1 MDSERKVAV
10 LFDAENI
17 ASKYTPVILN
27 EANALGSVIIRRIYG
42 DWTAREMS
50 SWKQVILDHS
60 IQPIQQYRNVSGKN
74 SSDSALIID
83 AMDLLYQGRVDAFC
97 IVSSDSDFTRLAAR
111 LRESEK
117 FVLGL
122 GEQKTPQSFIS
133 ACSKFAYLDLL
144 YEAAQPEKSEKTA
157 AFLAQETEKIVA
169 EYEKQ
174 GIHPYNVPV
183 GGSSLVGAAGY
194 INAIPEIMKQM
205 KEQGIEAKYLVCGYG
220 SMGTFGGLLA
230 GAKYF
235 KAPFEVI
242 GIPVSPAYRSP
253 EQVAEFIDK
262 LSAEYELG
270 IHVTPEEVRIETGT
284 PEEPYYGIAYNVP
297 DPVTQQYMALLA
309 RTEGLFTDPCY
320 TGKIFHGFVDL
331 VRSGKIPEGENA
343 IFLHSGG
350 TPAIW
355 SKEHLDAAQEIFY
368 DGEGLFV
375 HKA

>member
-1 MDSERKVAV
+1 MEAERKVAV

-144 YEAAQPEKSEKTA
+144 YEAAQPEKPERREKTKSKSRKKTE
-157 AFLAQETEKIVA
+157 AQPAVK
-169 EYEKQ
+169 
-174 GIHPYNVPV
+174 PPVPESR
-183 GGSSLVGAAGY
+183 GGSDLDVVRETLVKLAEENSSDDGWILSSKLAELLTRKLPDFDVRNFRYKKFVQFVESLQLFETKRQAA
-194 INAIPEIMKQM
+194 
-205 KEQGIEAKYLVCGYG
+205 
-220 SMGTFGGLLA
+220 
-230 GAKYF
+230 
-235 KAPFEVI
+235 
-242 GIPVSPAYRSP
+242 
-253 EQVAEFIDK
+253 
-262 LSAEYELG
+262 
-270 IHVTPEEVRIETGT
+270 
-284 PEEPYYGIAYNVP
+284 
-297 DPVTQQYMALLA
+297 
-309 RTEGLFTDPCY
+309 
-320 TGKIFHGFVDL
+320 
-331 VRSGKIPEGENA
+331 EGE
-343 IFLHSGG
+343 L
-350 TPAIW
+350 
-355 SKEHLDAAQEIFY
+355 
-368 DGEGLFV
+368 V
-375 HKA
+375 HTIYFRVKA

>member
-1 MDSERKVAV
+1 METEHKVAV

-50 SWKQVILDHS
+50 SWKQMILDHS

-144 YEAAQPEKSEKTA
+144 YEAAQPEK
-157 AFLAQETEKIVA
+157 TEKREKSRSKGKRKTGSQPAVKEPPSESRAGSDLAVVRETLVKLA
-169 EYEKQ
+169 EE
-174 GIHPYNVPV
+174 N
-183 GGSSLVGAAGY
+183 SSDDGWILSSKLAELLNRKLPDFDVRNFRYKKFVQFVESLQLFETKRQAA
-194 INAIPEIMKQM
+194 
-205 KEQGIEAKYLVCGYG
+205 
-220 SMGTFGGLLA
+220 
-230 GAKYF
+230 
-235 KAPFEVI
+235 
-242 GIPVSPAYRSP
+242 
-253 EQVAEFIDK
+253 
-262 LSAEYELG
+262 
-270 IHVTPEEVRIETGT
+270 
-284 PEEPYYGIAYNVP
+284 
-297 DPVTQQYMALLA
+297 
-309 RTEGLFTDPCY
+309 
-320 TGKIFHGFVDL
+320 
-331 VRSGKIPEGENA
+331 EGE
-343 IFLHSGG
+343 L
-350 TPAIW
+350 
-355 SKEHLDAAQEIFY
+355 
-368 DGEGLFV
+368 V
-375 HKA
+375 HTIYFRVKA

>member
-1 MDSERKVAV
+1 MEAERKVAV

-83 AMDLLYQGRVDAFC
+83 AMDLLYQGRVDTFC

-144 YEAAQPEKSEKTA
+144 YEDAQPEKPERREKTKSKSRRKTEAQPA
-157 AFLAQETEKIVA
+157 AK
-169 EYEKQ
+169 
-174 GIHPYNVPV
+174 PPVPESR
-183 GGSSLVGAAGY
+183 GGSDLDVVRETLVKLAEENSSDDGWILSSKLAELLGRKLPDFDVRNFRYKKFVQFVESL
-194 INAIPEIMKQM
+194 Q
-205 KEQGIEAKYLVCGYG
+205 L
-220 SMGTFGGLLA
+220 
-230 GAKYF
+230 
-235 KAPFEVI
+235 FETK
-242 GIPVSPAYRSP
+242 R
-253 EQVAEFIDK
+253 Q
-262 LSAEYELG
+262 
-270 IHVTPEEVRIETGT
+270 
-284 PEEPYYGIAYNVP
+284 
-297 DPVTQQYMALLA
+297 
-309 RTEGLFTDPCY
+309 
-320 TGKIFHGFVDL
+320 
-331 VRSGKIPEGENA
+331 
-343 IFLHSGG
+343 
-350 TPAIW
+350 
-355 SKEHLDAAQEIFY
+355 AAQ
-368 DGEGLFV
+368 GELV
-375 HKA
+375 HTIYFRVKA

>member
-1 MDSERKVAV
+1 MEAERKVAV

-144 YEAAQPEKSEKTA
+144 YEASQPEKAEKREKAKSKNRKKADTQPAAQPGTA
-157 AFLAQETEKIVA
+157 ESR
-169 EYEKQ
+169 
-174 GIHPYNVPV
+174 
-183 GGSSLVGAAGY
+183 GGSDLDVVRATLVKLAEENSSDDGWILSSKLAELLGRKLPDFDVRNFRYKKFVQFVESL
-194 INAIPEIMKQM
+194 Q
-205 KEQGIEAKYLVCGYG
+205 L
-220 SMGTFGGLLA
+220 
-230 GAKYF
+230 
-235 KAPFEVI
+235 FETK
-242 GIPVSPAYRSP
+242 R
-253 EQVAEFIDK
+253 Q
-262 LSAEYELG
+262 
-270 IHVTPEEVRIETGT
+270 
-284 PEEPYYGIAYNVP
+284 
-297 DPVTQQYMALLA
+297 
-309 RTEGLFTDPCY
+309 
-320 TGKIFHGFVDL
+320 
-331 VRSGKIPEGENA
+331 
-343 IFLHSGG
+343 
-350 TPAIW
+350 
-355 SKEHLDAAQEIFY
+355 AAQ
-368 DGEGLFV
+368 GELV
-375 HKA
+375 HTIYFRVKA

>member
-1 MDSERKVAV
+1 METEHKVAV

-50 SWKQVILDHS
+50 SWKQMILDHS

-144 YEAAQPEKSEKTA
+144 YEAAQPEK
-157 AFLAQETEKIVA
+157 TEKREKSRSKGKRKPGSQPAAKEPPSESRAGSDLAVVRETLVKLA
-169 EYEKQ
+169 EE
-174 GIHPYNVPV
+174 N
-183 GGSSLVGAAGY
+183 SSDDGWILSSKLAELLNRKLPDFDVRNFRYKKFVQFVESLQLFETKRQAA
-194 INAIPEIMKQM
+194 
-205 KEQGIEAKYLVCGYG
+205 
-220 SMGTFGGLLA
+220 
-230 GAKYF
+230 
-235 KAPFEVI
+235 
-242 GIPVSPAYRSP
+242 
-253 EQVAEFIDK
+253 
-262 LSAEYELG
+262 
-270 IHVTPEEVRIETGT
+270 
-284 PEEPYYGIAYNVP
+284 
-297 DPVTQQYMALLA
+297 
-309 RTEGLFTDPCY
+309 
-320 TGKIFHGFVDL
+320 
-331 VRSGKIPEGENA
+331 EGE
-343 IFLHSGG
+343 L
-350 TPAIW
+350 
-355 SKEHLDAAQEIFY
+355 
-368 DGEGLFV
+368 V
-375 HKA
+375 HTIYFRVKA

>member
-144 YEAAQPEKSEKTA
+144 YEAAQPEKSEKTEKKAKSQKKA
-157 AFLAQETEKIVA
+157 AQPPEKSAVPESRAGSDLAVVRETLLKLA
-169 EYEKQ
+169 EE
-174 GIHPYNVPV
+174 N
-183 GGSSLVGAAGY
+183 SSDDGWILSSKLAELLTRKLPDFDVRNFRYKKFVQFVESLQLFETKRQAA
-194 INAIPEIMKQM
+194 
-205 KEQGIEAKYLVCGYG
+205 
-220 SMGTFGGLLA
+220 
-230 GAKYF
+230 
-235 KAPFEVI
+235 
-242 GIPVSPAYRSP
+242 
-253 EQVAEFIDK
+253 
-262 LSAEYELG
+262 
-270 IHVTPEEVRIETGT
+270 
-284 PEEPYYGIAYNVP
+284 
-297 DPVTQQYMALLA
+297 
-309 RTEGLFTDPCY
+309 
-320 TGKIFHGFVDL
+320 
-331 VRSGKIPEGENA
+331 EGE
-343 IFLHSGG
+343 L
-350 TPAIW
+350 
-355 SKEHLDAAQEIFY
+355 
-368 DGEGLFV
+368 V
-375 HKA
+375 HTIYFRVKA

>member
-1 MDSERKVAV
+1 MDTERKVAV

-83 AMDLLYQGRVDAFC
+83 AMDLLYQGRVDTFC

-144 YEAAQPEKSEKTA
+144 YEAAQPEKAEKA
-157 AFLAQETEKIVA
+157 
-169 EYEKQ
+169 EKQ
-174 GIHPYNVPV
+174 GK
-183 GGSSLVGAAGY
+183 S
-194 INAIPEIMKQM
+194 K
-205 KEQGIEAKYLVCGYG
+205 
-220 SMGTFGGLLA
+220 
-230 GAKYF
+230 
-235 KAPFEVI
+235 
-242 GIPVSPAYRSP
+242 
-253 EQVAEFIDK
+253 
-262 LSAEYELG
+262 
-270 IHVTPEEVRIETGT
+270 
-284 PEEPYYGIAYNVP
+284 
-297 DPVTQQYMALLA
+297 
-309 RTEGLFTDPCY
+309 
-320 TGKIFHGFVDL
+320 GK
-331 VRSGKIPEGENA
+331 N
-343 IFLHSGG
+343 
-350 TPAIW
+350 
-355 SKEHLDAAQEIFY
+355 Q
-368 DGEGLFV
+368 
-375 HKA
+375 

>member
-83 AMDLLYQGRVDAFC
+83 AMDLLSQGRVDAFC

-144 YEAAQPEKSEKTA
+144 YEAAQPEKSEKTEKKAKSKGKNQKKA
-157 AFLAQETEKIVA
+157 AQPPEKPAVPESRAGSDLAVVRETLLKLA
-169 EYEKQ
+169 EE
-174 GIHPYNVPV
+174 N
-183 GGSSLVGAAGY
+183 SSDDGWILSSKLAELLTRKLPDFDVRNFRYKKFVQFVESLQLFETKRQAA
-194 INAIPEIMKQM
+194 
-205 KEQGIEAKYLVCGYG
+205 
-220 SMGTFGGLLA
+220 
-230 GAKYF
+230 
-235 KAPFEVI
+235 
-242 GIPVSPAYRSP
+242 
-253 EQVAEFIDK
+253 
-262 LSAEYELG
+262 
-270 IHVTPEEVRIETGT
+270 
-284 PEEPYYGIAYNVP
+284 
-297 DPVTQQYMALLA
+297 
-309 RTEGLFTDPCY
+309 
-320 TGKIFHGFVDL
+320 
-331 VRSGKIPEGENA
+331 EGE
-343 IFLHSGG
+343 L
-350 TPAIW
+350 
-355 SKEHLDAAQEIFY
+355 
-368 DGEGLFV
+368 V
-375 HKA
+375 HTIYFRVKA